1 MYQLFGLPLL
11 PLIGGYIFLANF
23 NLTKPRTYHYSG
35 YKLLFLSALMGVIGD
50 FLVSI
55 AQAILELIPLN
66 NYPSLL
72 KIFSWILSLFTIV
85 DKPNPKEV
93 FVFLFLCIS
102 WIVLNQL
109 PYFNSGKT
117 LRQAIF
123 DLGTPLEKL
132 LLDAQ
137 INDQLVSIS
146 LKNDKVY
153 VGFVIEPQLS
163 FRPYSSQEGYITILP
178 MLSGYR
184 ESETKKVNITTRYYE
199 VIYNQELLTSSAI
212 KEKDFQMTLPERE
225 IITVN
230 KFDYNTFKTFANS
243 EPP

>member
-35 YKLLFLSALMGVIGD
+35 YKLLFYSALVGIIGE
-50 FLVSI
+50 FLVSLTE
-55 AQAILELIPLN
+55 AALQASKLNYHPWFLAISSFLRIL
-66 NYPSLL
+66 
-72 KIFSWILSLFTIV
+72 

-93 FVFLFLCIS
+93 LILLLLSTSWFL
-102 WIVLNQL
+102 LNL
-109 PYFNSGKT
+109 IPWFSSGKT
-117 LRQAIF
+117 LNEAVF
-123 DLGTPLEKL
+123 SLGTPLEKL

-137 INDQLVSIS
+137 INEQLVSIS

-153 VGFVIEPQLS
+153 IGFVIEPQLS

-178 MLSGYR
+178 MISGYR
-184 ESETKKVNITTRYYE
+184 ESETKKVNVTTRYFE

-212 KEKDFQMTLPERE
+212 KEKDFQMTIPEKE

-230 KFDYNTFKTFANS
+230 KFDYNAFKIFVNS
-243 EPP
+243 EPS